1 LRGVATNLKATTLT
15 YLAIVINR
23 AYAKPDKGFS
33 PVGKKKRIVLYNLN
47 HKSGR
52 AIKDQ
57 HDLVFDIAKQAK
69 VGI

>member
-1 LRGVATNLKATTLT
+1 M
-15 YLAIVINR
+15 INR